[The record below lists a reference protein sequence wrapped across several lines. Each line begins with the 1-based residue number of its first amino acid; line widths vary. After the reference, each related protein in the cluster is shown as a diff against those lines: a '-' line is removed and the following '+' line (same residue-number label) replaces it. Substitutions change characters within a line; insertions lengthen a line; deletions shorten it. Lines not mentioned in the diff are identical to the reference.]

1 MTERKNKSPKAPTDS
16 HLDVPAE
23 ANRDK
28 HINFEALENNDTD
41 PANEKA
47 TGKLAV
53 KNKTGKEKRKTG

>member
-1 MTERKNKSPKAPTDS
+1 MY
-16 HLDVPAE
+16 AE

-41 PANEKA
+41 PANDKA